1 MARLINMNSYGVMW
15 YISFICPGL
24 NTFTRYLLTILPT
37 MLSFCLSKAA
47 TSFET
52 QKYFGVQNLQFQRQ
66 KLIFVPVYLTTLVGL
81 QLRSRCTIVLQEEV
95 TQAAP
100 NIWMSLCSKKLSQL
114 AC

>member
-1 MARLINMNSYGVMW
+1 MNSYGVMW
-15 YISFICPGL
+15 FTSFICPGL
-24 NTFTRYLLTILPT
+24 NKFTRYLLTILPT
-37 MLSFCLSKAA
+37 MLGFCLSKAA

-66 KLIFVPVYLTTLVGL
+66 QLIFVPMYLTTLVGL
-81 QLRSRCTIVLQEEV
+81 QLSLCTLSRCTIVLQEVV

-100 NIWMSLCSKKLSQL
+100 NIWMSQCSKKLSQL